1 MGLSIK
7 RKISTLTHS
16 DNDILSVDIP
26 REHMFSTI
34 WIRIAGTLSVTADA
48 TARENHIL
56 NLIKNIQI
64 KAEGAIV
71 PKSIGGVNA
80 FLIAKYENRVEPS
93 LSAPSGY
100 TAAGSPYT
108 FSASVPISFILPP
121 DYGRNDRYA
130 TLFDSD
136 PLKTLQLLITTGD
149 VDDIISAGTATVAA
163 TYAIHTKE
171 ITGIQNRLTD
181 LNQESEQAKSFSAA
195 SSNLEHDM
203 PLGNLY
209 RRFAIRVL
217 NNGTQSD
224 TLLNSI
230 KLKANGTNILADIT
244 WDELLDLN
252 KQEYHIETMTTGFAI
267 LDLDDRK
274 LFAEMVPS
282 QNLSSLKLVYDVDAP
297 TSSTGLIEVVPSE
310 VVLNPASQKQPA

>member
-1 MGLSIK
+1 MGLALK
-7 RKISTLTHS
+7 RKLTTLTHS
-16 DNDILSVDIP
+16 DNDILSADIP

-34 WIRIAGTLSVTADA
+34 WIRIAGTLTVTVDA

-71 PKSIGGVNA
+71 PKNMNGVNA
-80 FLIAKYENRVEPS
+80 FLISKYESRVQPNM
-93 LSAPSGY
+93 SAPSGY

-108 FSASVPISFILPP
+108 FNASIPISFILPP

-136 PLKTLQLLITTGD
+136 PLKTLQILITTGD

-163 TYAIHTKE
+163 TYAIHANE
-171 ITGIQNRLTD
+171 ISGIQNRLTD
-181 LNQESEQAKSFSAA
+181 LNQESQQDKSFAGA
-195 SSNLEHDM
+195 SSALEHDL

-217 NNGTQSD
+217 NNGAQSD

-230 KLKANGTNILADIT
+230 KLRANGTNILADVT
-244 WDELLDLN
+244 WDELLDMN
-252 KQEYHIETMTTGFAI
+252 KQKYHIETLTTGFAI
-267 LDLDDRK
+267 LDLDDRS
-274 LFAEMVPS
+274 LFAEMIPS
-282 QNLSSLKLVYDVDAP
+282 RDLSSLKLVYDVDAP
-297 TSSTGLIEVVPSE
+297 TSNNGLIEVVPSE
-310 VVLNPASQKQPA
+310 ILLNPKAQAA

>member
-1 MGLSIK
+1 MGLALK
-7 RKISTLTHS
+7 RKLTTLTHS
-16 DNDILSVDIP
+16 DNDILSADIP

-34 WIRIAGTLSVTADA
+34 WIRIAGTLTVTVDA

-71 PKSIGGVNA
+71 PKNMNGVNA
-80 FLIAKYENRVEPS
+80 FLISKYESRVQPNM
-93 LSAPSGY
+93 SAPSGY

-108 FSASVPISFILPP
+108 FNASIPISFILPP

-136 PLKTLQLLITTGD
+136 PLKTLQILITTGD

-163 TYAIHTKE
+163 TYSIHANE
-171 ITGIQNRLTD
+171 ISGIQNRLTD
-181 LNQESEQAKSFSAA
+181 LNQESQQDKSFAGA
-195 SSNLEHDM
+195 SSALEHDL

-217 NNGTQSD
+217 NNGAQSD

-230 KLKANGTNILADIT
+230 KLRANGTNILADVT
-244 WDELLDLN
+244 WDELLDMN
-252 KQEYHIETMTTGFAI
+252 KQKYHIETMTTGFAI
-267 LDLDDRK
+267 LDLDDRS
-274 LFAEMVPS
+274 LFAEMIPS
-282 QNLSSLKLVYDVDAP
+282 KDLSSLKLVYDVDAP
-297 TSSTGLIEVVPSE
+297 TSNNGLIEVVPSE
-310 VVLNPASQKQPA
+310 ILLNPKAQAA

>member
-1 MGLSIK
+1 MGLALK
-7 RKISTLTHS
+7 RKLTTLTHS
-16 DNDILSVDIP
+16 DNDILSADIP

-34 WIRIAGTLSVTADA
+34 WIRIAGTLTVTVDA

-71 PKSIGGVNA
+71 PKNMNGVNA
-80 FLIAKYENRVEPS
+80 FLISKYESRVQPNM
-93 LSAPSGY
+93 SAPSGY

-108 FSASVPISFILPP
+108 FNASIPISFILPP

-136 PLKTLQLLITTGD
+136 PLKTLQILITTGD

-163 TYAIHTKE
+163 TYAIHANE
-171 ITGIQNRLTD
+171 ISGIQNRLTD
-181 LNQESEQAKSFSAA
+181 LNQESQQDKSFAGA
-195 SSNLEHDM
+195 SSALEHDL

-217 NNGTQSD
+217 NNGAQSD

-230 KLKANGTNILADIT
+230 KLRANGTNILADVT
-244 WDELLDLN
+244 WDELLDMN
-252 KQEYHIETMTTGFAI
+252 KQKYHIETMTTGFAI
-267 LDLDDRK
+267 LDLDDRS
-274 LFAEMVPS
+274 LFAEMIPS
-282 QNLSSLKLVYDVDAP
+282 KDLSSLKLVYDVDAP
-297 TSSTGLIEVVPSE
+297 TSNNGLIEVVPSE
-310 VVLNPASQKQPA
+310 ILLNPKAQAA

>member
-1 MGLSIK
+1 MGLAIK
-7 RKISTLTHS
+7 RTITTLTHS
-16 DNDILSVDIP
+16 DNDILSADIP
-26 REHMFSTI
+26 REHMYSQLMV
-34 WIRIAGTLSVTADA
+34 RIAGTLTVTADA

-64 KAEGAIV
+64 KGQGAIV
-71 PKSIGGVNA
+71 PKSLGGVNA
-80 FLIAKYENRVEPS
+80 YLISKYENRIAPNM
-93 LSAPSGY
+93 SAPSGY

-108 FSASVPISFILPP
+108 FNVSVPISFILPP
-121 DYGRNDRYA
+121 SYGRAHRHS
-130 TLFDSD
+130 TMFDSD
-136 PLKTLQLLITTGD
+136 PLKTLQILITTGD

-163 TYAIHTKE
+163 TYSIHTRE
-171 ITGIQNRLTD
+171 ITGIVERLVS
-181 LNQESEQAKSFSAA
+181 LNQESEQSKGFASA
-195 SSNLEHDM
+195 STNLEHDM

-217 NNGTQSD
+217 DNGVQSD

-244 WDELLDLN
+244 WDQLLDIN
-252 KQEYHIETMTTGFAI
+252 KEDYHIETMTTGFAI

-297 TSSTGLIEVVPSE
+297 ASNNGLIEVVPSE
-310 VVLNPASQKQPA
+310 IILNEAELAA